1 LKTIDL
7 LKTFSEPQRLRILN
21 LLQNTELT
29 VSELV
34 EILGLSQ
41 SNVSHHLKILKD
53 QNLIDFSKSGSQKFY
68 KTVLKPDLPPNILK
82 VWDEIK
88 GSVKEPEE
96 TAEDERFLLKIL
108 KNRKSPDITQALNY
122 WRKQQPDLMF
132 TSDLALGGIKKSGF
146 ALDIGCGTGEFLK
159 VIEHSFEWIV
169 GIDNSIEQLAQAK
182 KNTSANLN
190 ISLIQCDALML
201 PFNENT
207 FDTVYYRLVLGFINN
222 PASAISSAITTLK
235 NGGRIAIIDQ
245 AGKSGNLDE
254 NFFYRLENEKNIKII
269 KYQRLNNLFICV
281 MEKLFQLIDPE
292 S

>member
-1 LKTIDL
+1 MKTIDL